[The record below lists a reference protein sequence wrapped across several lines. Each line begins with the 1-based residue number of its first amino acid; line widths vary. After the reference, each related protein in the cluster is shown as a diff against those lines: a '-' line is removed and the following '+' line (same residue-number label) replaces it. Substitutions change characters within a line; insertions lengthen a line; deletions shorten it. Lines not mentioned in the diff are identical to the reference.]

1 MEVLGEAVKGMPED
15 LRQKYPQVPWKLI
28 AGMRDKISHG
38 YDAVDYQ
45 MLWDP
50 AQNDLP
56 GLLATVERML
66 RELQIPE
73 SDRGG
78 AS

>member
-1 MEVLGEAVKGMPED
+1 MEVLGEAAKRMPED
-15 LRQKYPQVPWKLI
+15 LRQKYPQVPRKLI
-28 AGMRDKISHG
+28 ADMRDKISHG

-45 MLWDP
+45 MLWDA